1 MEEKLIIRIV
11 KITILCLLAA
21 GANYLLTTFMMH
33 SLRFPLYLDTIFSV
47 ALCFGVGVIPALA
60 AALLTHIFAGIRDGG
75 FTPFII
81 CSMAEIII
89 VWLFKPVPSRIKSPV
104 SLLGSLLFLYIAL
117 CISVSILGGLVDF
130 VYHGIFSVEKF
141 YFSPEDTIK
150 ISLLRGNIHTI
161 AVNILSRIPVNI
173 VDRFFVVFG
182 GYFISRGFLL
192 IKKNYL
198 TKPS

>member
-1 MEEKLIIRIV
+1 MPMKEKPIIRIS
-11 KITILCLLAA
+11 KIAILCLLAA
-21 GANYLLTTFMMH
+21 GANYLLSAFILH

-60 AALLTHIFAGIRDGG
+60 AALLTHILIGIRDGG

-81 CSMAEIII
+81 CSIAEVLI

-104 SLLGSLLFLYIAL
+104 SLLGSLLFLYISL
-117 CISVSILGGLVDF
+117 CISISILGGIVDY

-150 ISLLRGNIHTI
+150 ISLLRGDIHTI
-161 AVNILSRIPVNI
+161 AVNILSRIPVNM

-182 GYFISRGFLL
+182 GYFLARIVNR
-192 IKKNYL
+192 I
-198 TKPS
+198 T